1 MKFAEYEELLRK
13 RLGTYFDFKTDVS
26 LDGRNYPLVAEHTA
40 RLEQTVLGK
49 DNVVDFF
56 DTREYCVLSRHE
68 TLDCAELETELAHAK
83 TLVGTLSKP
92 CRTHKSTM
100 ITRILAV
107 EASPP
112 GEAGDTR
119 ARQPFE
125 HAVRRLIGRFRH
137 SRAHL
142 FFFHGWTDLRV
153 FVVDLGAAEIL
164 ASPLGRRDRSPFS
177 PVA

>member
-13 RLGTYFDFKTDVS
+13 RLGTYFDFKTDVT
-26 LDGRNYPLVAEHTA
+26 LDGRIYPLVAEHTA

-49 DNVVDFF
+49 DNVVDYF
-56 DTREYCVLSRHE
+56 DTREFCVLSRHASISRDGLE
-68 TLDCAELETELAHAK
+68 AELARARNLVK
-83 TLVGTLSKP
+83 TLAKP

-107 EASPP
+107 ESSPA
-112 GEAGDTR
+112 GEAGDKS

-153 FVVDLGAAEIL
+153 FVVDLGTAEVL
-164 ASPLGRRDRSPFS
+164 ASPLGRRDKAPFS